1 MKTRFYVLGYTEEIK
16 FDPYLNQKKANRI
29 CKGKETFRV
38 FEKT

>member
-16 FDPYLNQKKANRI
+16 FDPCLYQKRRI
-29 CKGKETFRV
+29 EFVKGKETFRV

>member
-16 FDPYLNQKKANRI
+16 FDPLFEPKRKI
-29 CKGKETFRV
+29 EFVKGKETFRV